1 MVISA
6 DPGPLVRGT
15 EHPAPFARRCASM
28 RPRPAPRHKPRGAKS
43 PPPARTDN
51 PAARAPPRRAEVGPE
66 RDKGARCE
74 RLGDEWRKFGR
85 GAREGRVGAPEVRRA
100 RKAARRKSGVC
111 AGGEGGGGAKGGARP
126 HVGAGRW
133 RAAHRRRP
141 TAAGCRSEHLSTVTR
156 VCRFMIK
163 LACTFWAYRQ
173 PRMTAIRYVH
183 GMRARGILTGRAVHG
198 GEGTSIGPRAKCS

>member
-1 MVISA
+1 MENGVLSVFTRHRPALRPGRNGTGGGAGTFPKETMFGKTWHCLCRAKYIVSILQPGRHLDA
-6 DPGPLVRGT
+6 PKSGQNQVRGPLRSPVHRGFV
-15 EHPAPFARRCASM
+15 E
-28 RPRPAPRHKPRGAKS
+28 
-43 PPPARTDN
+43 
-51 PAARAPPRRAEVGPE
+51 E
-66 RDKGARCE
+66 
-74 RLGDEWRKFGR
+74 FGR

-183 GMRARGILTGRAVHG
+183 GTRARGI
-198 GEGTSIGPRAKCS
+198 